1 MNKEKTKD
9 KIAASLMQVS
19 KPRGFWFNAFRRF
32 RHNKVAC
39 FSLIIIIVLAL
50 SCVVI
55 PMFSAYDYSQTD
67 FTGSLQQPNALHLFG
82 TDGLGRDLFVRS
94 FIGGRITFEIA
105 FAATVV
111 VMLVGVLYGAIAGF
125 MGGKIDLLMMRFV
138 DVLYGVP
145 FLFFSILLLTLFG
158 QSLFLS
164 FIAIAAISWLD
175 MARVVRGQALSLK
188 QKEFVEAATICGVNK
203 WQIITKHIIPNL
215 MGVVVVYTALIVPNM
230 IVLSAVLS
238 FFGLGVMEPMTS
250 WGLLISD
257 GASNMD
263 SWWLLL
269 FPASLMTIT
278 LLAFA
283 FVVNG
288 LRDALDPR

>member
-1 MNKEKTKD
+1 MNSD
-9 KIAASLMQVS
+9 KKISEVLSNAPKA
-19 KPRGFWFNAFRRF
+19 KGFWQNAFSRF
-32 RHNKVAC
+32 SHDKLALI
-39 FSLIIIIVLAL
+39 SLLIIIILAL
-50 SCVVI
+50 LCIFV
-55 PMFSAYDYSQTD
+55 PMFSHYNYSQTD
-67 FTGSLQQPNALHLFG
+67 FTGSLQEPSVNHLFG

-111 VMLVGVLYGAIAGF
+111 VMVVGVLYGSIAGF
-125 MGGKIDLLMMRFV
+125 MGGKVDSLMMRIV
-138 DVLYGVP
+138 DILYGVP

-158 QSLFLS
+158 QSLMLS
-164 FIAIAAISWLD
+164 FVAIAAISWLD

-188 QKEFVEAATICGVNK
+188 QKEFVEAATVCGVSK
-203 WQIITKHIIPNL
+203 WKIITRHIIPNL
-215 MGVVVVYTALIVPNM
+215 MGVVVVYAALVVPNM

-257 GASNMD
+257 GAQNMD

-269 FPASLMTIT
+269 FPATLMTIT

>member
-1 MNKEKTKD
+1 MIKSH
-9 KIAASLMQVS
+9 ILHGPQGV
-19 KPRGFWFNAFRRF
+19 GFWHSAFSRF
-32 RHNKVAC
+32 KKNKLSMI
-39 FSLIIIIVLAL
+39 SLVIIIILSLACIFVPL
-50 SCVVI
+50 
-55 PMFSAYDYSQTD
+55 FSPYDYSKPN
-67 FTGSLQQPNALHLFG
+67 FVESLGVPTAVHFFG
-82 TDGLGRDLFVRS
+82 TDGLGRDLFVRC

-111 VMLVGVLYGAIAGF
+111 VLILGVLYGSIAGF
-125 MGGKIDLLMMRFV
+125 MGGKIDALMMRIV
-138 DVLYGVP
+138 DILYGVP

-158 QSLFLS
+158 QSILLS

-175 MARVVRGQALSLK
+175 MARVVRGQTLSLR
-188 QKEFVEAATICGVNK
+188 EREYVEAAIISGVSN
-203 WQIITKHIIPNL
+203 WQIILRHIIPNL
-215 MGVVVVYTALIVPNM
+215 IGVVIVYAALVVPNM

-257 GASNMD
+257 GAQNMD

-269 FPASLMTIT
+269 FPAFLMTVT
-278 LLAFA
+278 LLSFA
-283 FVVNG
+283 FVANG